1 MSTRRLSLTMNT
13 LKLSKHPAL
22 AETPSTRANRL
33 AVWILLA
40 LGLLLMLVSVGKAEQ
55 PSAQRVDRFNGTLA
69 AGQTIQVE
77 NVSGDITAT
86 AGKAFSATVTV
97 TVYATTQKKAEEVL
111 GKTTITNSH
120 DDDGWSLET
129 TLPEGRP
136 FRGNRHGL
144 PCDGCRIVARYEIVV
159 PPGAAAELKTVNGDV
174 RVNNCDGELHLEAV
188 NGSIEAHGVK
198 QSLEAQTVNGKIDAT
213 MLALPADASVALQS
227 VNGNVVL
234 TLPREAKFELA
245 ASTMNGTIASTF
257 ALPPRAGDAAGHK
270 SGKGGKTPKADRGD
284 GSRQIVIDG
293 EDGETTV
300 VDLHELEREL
310 ENSMKGV
317 DLSIEEDMREANESV
332 RQARETLR
340 QIRIADPRREYSG
353 SIGKDGADVRMETL
367 NGAVLVLAAGTKEAD
382 AKTLVSER
390 RTFVVTVP
398 RVQVNVRTGKMAPLP
413 PVPPVP
419 PVPPAPLAPRAPR
432 AVPPVPPVP
441 TTEIDN
447 EIVRGDI
454 SGDFLST
461 STEAT
466 YRIGKVSGRARIL
479 THSGEIRVGGA
490 GAGADLKTFGGD
502 IVIGPVTGDL
512 KASTMAGEIRA
523 GAVSGSALADTA
535 GGDIVIERV
544 GGNLDAKTAGGDIV
558 ALSVG
563 GAVRAATAGGDVRI
577 GIASREAKG
586 GITIHNSGGDV
597 SLTLPGDY
605 KADIELIVT
614 GTDDDDEQAIRSDFP
629 NLSIAKRSGSQR
641 ATLSL
646 NGGGEKVVVRTTSGT
661 IRLKKTASS

>member
-1 MSTRRLSLTMNT
+1 MPTGRLSLTMNT
-13 LKLSKHPAL
+13 FKFPKHSAL
-22 AETPSTRANRL
+22 AEAPSTRANRL
-33 AVWILLA
+33 AIWILLA

-69 AGQTIQVE
+69 SGQTIQVE

-97 TVYATTQKKAEEVL
+97 TVYAATQKKAEEVL

-129 TLPEGRP
+129 NLPEGRP
-136 FRGNRHGL
+136 FRGNRHGASS
-144 PCDGCRIVARYEIVV
+144 CEGCRIVARYEIVV

-174 RVNNCDGELHLEAV
+174 RVNNCDGELHLESV

-198 QSLEAQTVNGKIDAT
+198 QSLEAQTVNGKIDAS
-213 MLALPADASVALQS
+213 MVALPTDASVALQS

-257 ALPPRAGDAAGHK
+257 PLPPRAGDAPRK
-270 SGKGGKTPKADRGD
+270 SGRTPKGEHGD
-284 GSRQIVIDG
+284 GSRQIVIDR
-293 EDGETTV
+293 EDGETSV

-317 DLSIEEDMREANESV
+317 DLSIEEDMREASESV

-367 NGAVLVLAAGTKEAD
+367 NGAVLVLAAGTKETD

-398 RVQVNVRTGKMAPLP
+398 RVQVNVHTARVAPVA
-413 PVPPVP
+413 PVAPVP

-441 TTEIDN
+441 PTELEN

-454 SGDFLST
+454 AGDFLST

-558 ALSVG
+558 APVVG

-605 KADIELIVT
+605 KADIELVVT
-614 GTDDDDEQAIRSDFP
+614 GTDDDDELAIRSDFP

-646 NGGGEKVVVRTTSGT
+646 NGGGEKVIVRTTSGT
-661 IRLKKTASS
+661 IRLKKTAGT